1 MSLSSARNYGHIKLA
16 SLQSGHQHEATLFA
30 PKLYTAMNLKKIA
43 CRLRTCSLCTK
54 THCIKMFVRS
64 CRPPRSQAPIEGH
77 NPRQTWMR
85 AWKSPPS
92 KGTSPSR
99 VLLLNKKFYWKL
111 LKHCFIRLVVGKNSC
126 QNLIFSEQ
134 SWQSKSSNVD
144 PGAWQENSREMHAPL
159 VACPAPPVKINM
171 FPPGGSKSDALDKLW
186 FPFVYSNFRSLEYM
200 YNNGKDSSSKS
211 RNWYRN
217 CCPTTTKLC
226 FSNAIFWKFI
236 KII

>member
-1 MSLSSARNYGHIKLA
+1 
-16 SLQSGHQHEATLFA
+16 
-30 PKLYTAMNLKKIA
+30 MNLKKNS
-43 CRLRTCSLCTK
+43 LPTENLQFMHQNTLHQDVRTFMS
-54 THCIKMFVRS
+54 S
-64 CRPPRSQAPIEGH
+64 PRSQAPIEGH

-92 KGTSPSR
+92 NGTSPSR
-99 VLLLNKKFYWKL
+99 VLLLNKKFY

-134 SWQSKSSNVD
+134 SRQLKSSNVD

-217 CCPTTTKLC
+217 CCPTTTKPC
-226 FSNAIFWKFI
+226 FSNTIFWNFL